1 MHAATSRC
9 SPRASACLSSSLTD
23 SCHSSNSGQPR
34 RVNPARKSS
43 RYSEA
48 ARSSEAASG
57 RPISALNSRT
67 STRTSAGSSATA
79 ARLMLSPSPIA
90 AAVTDSVRRSDA
102 RPLALSA
109 SGQSRSASCSRL
121 CSRPVTASSASSAV
135 AFLVSKVTGAPSR
148 LTTGGPSRA
157 RLKVR
162 RCHLQCHARE
172 P

>member
-1 MHAATSRC
+1 MI
-9 SPRASACLSSSLTD
+9 
-23 SCHSSNSGQPR
+23 N
-34 RVNPARKSS
+34 
-43 RYSEA
+43 
-48 ARSSEAASG
+48 
-57 RPISALNSRT
+57 
-67 STRTSAGSSATA
+67 
-79 ARLMLSPSPIA
+79 PSPMA

-157 RLKVR
+157 RLRSVVITVTVTYLREK
-162 RCHLQCHARE
+162 HADGLDSRNDLVS
-172 P
+172 PTF